1 MRPFFIANICQK
13 KTGGKNP
20 PTGARKYTPQKLDLE
35 LQIQDCPKEP
45 KFEINIAFLPFF
57 KTSFAKKIGLYLLEK
72 LEYLSRY
79 IRYQNARKRPFHLG
93 FQSFSLLYL
102 FIILIFHIKKE
113 HWDLSQCP
121 ISNYSASL
129 IS

>member
-1 MRPFFIANICQK
+1 M
-13 KTGGKNP
+13 GGKNP
-20 PTGARKYTPQKLDLE
+20 LTGARKIFPQKLDLDLPLE

-57 KTSFAKKIGLYLLEK
+57 KTSFAKKIGLYLPEK

-79 IRYQNARKRPFHLG
+79 IRRPNASKRPFHLG
-93 FQSFSLLYL
+93 FQSFFLLYL
-102 FIILIFHIKKE
+102 FIVIILF
-113 HWDLSQCP
+113 SNRP
-121 ISNYSASL
+121 IPRYEKRAFTYALYSNYSE